1 MKNEKGNLK
10 GPKVIVLL
18 EVKNKE
24 GEIIKTVEQE
34 AHSWGANYYI
44 WLSMMFGRQRADNF
58 YLSNPEVMG
67 RPCIAGNFY
76 GETSWDNAPTRQT
89 KIAIGDGDDAEDILL
104 FCLDS
109 LIDKSAIK
117 DVVFDWDSKKI
128 VLEATFTISGDQTIK
143 ETGILFTDVTD
154 TLGAV
159 FECYIERTVLDTEV
173 DVPDG
178 ATLTVKYTISH

>member
-10 GPKVIVLL
+10 GPKVVVSL

-24 GEIIKTVEQE
+24 GKVIRKVEQE
-34 AHSWGANYYI
+34 AHSWGANYYV
-44 WLSMMFGRQRADNF
+44 WLSMIFGRARADKF
-58 YLSNPEVMG
+58 YLSDPDGVG
-67 RPCIAGNFY
+67 HPCVAGSSY
-76 GETSWDNAPTRQT
+76 GSTSWDDTVTRQT
-89 KIAIGDGDDAEDILL
+89 NIAIGNGADAEDVLL

-117 DVVFDWDSKKI
+117 DVVFDWDNKKI

-159 FECYIERTVLDTEV
+159 FECYIERTVIDTEV